1 MVLDSGG
8 QAFIFDLDG
17 TLVDSVYH
25 HVLAWHE
32 ALAAAGIEMS
42 VWRIHRRIG
51 MSGGLFAR
59 ALARESAV
67 PLTEELNERLRAL
80 HAAAFLRRHQAVRP
94 LPGAIALLR
103 QLGEAGFPWAI
114 ATSGRM
120 ETARPALEMLQ
131 VDFAR
136 ATIIT
141 RDAVRYA
148 KPNPDLFLAAAEAL
162 GVPIEQSFVVGDSV
176 WDLLAATRARALG
189 VGVLSG
195 GYGEDEL
202 VRAGAFRVFDD
213 PEALRIGLFEL
224 GVRI

>member
-1 MVLDSGG
+1 MASDSGG

-32 ALAAAGIEMS
+32 ALAEVGIEMS

-51 MSGGLFAR
+51 MSGGLLTR

-67 PLTEELNERLRAL
+67 PLTEALNERLRQL
-80 HAAAFLRRHQAVRP
+80 HAAAFNRRQAAIRP

-103 QLGEAGFPWAI
+103 LLGEAGFPWAI
-114 ATSGRM
+114 ATSGRL
-120 ETARPALEMLQ
+120 ETARPAFDMLEID
-131 VDFAR
+131 VER
-136 ATIIT
+136 AVIIT
-141 RDAVRYA
+141 RDKVRYA

-162 GVPIEQSFVVGDSV
+162 GVPIAESFVVGDSV

-189 VGVLSG
+189 VGVLCG
-195 GYGEDEL
+195 GYGEEEL
-202 VRAGAFRVFDD
+202 VRAGAFRVFED

>member
-1 MVLDSGG
+1 
-8 QAFIFDLDG
+8 
-17 TLVDSVYH
+17 
-25 HVLAWHE
+25 
-32 ALAAAGIEMS
+32 
-42 VWRIHRRIG
+42 
-51 MSGGLFAR
+51 
-59 ALARESAV
+59 
-67 PLTEELNERLRAL
+67 
-80 HAAAFLRRHQAVRP
+80 
-94 LPGAIALLR
+94 
-103 QLGEAGFPWAI
+103 
-114 ATSGRM
+114 
-120 ETARPALEMLQ
+120 MLQ

-202 VRAGAFRVFDD
+202 VRAGAFRVFED